1 MIFKKKQIIGS
12 FFLLACMVIGLGG
25 QAQKIQTQPGLNQL
39 KETVYFLASDQLK
52 GRRSG
57 EEGDSIAAQ
66 YIRSQFINAGLE
78 LLYDDGF
85 QYFSLVSSVDIGN
98 DNILLFNDIYYE
110 IQTDFL
116 PYSFSASKKVTA
128 PVVFNGYG
136 FDIDLD
142 SLQWND
148 YSDISV
154 KGKWVL
160 LLKGDPEIDQPESVF
175 APFSEERAKVLKA
188 QDKGAAGVLMVAGR
202 EFNEK
207 DELQG
212 LFYDKNSS
220 TYSIP
225 VIQIT
230 RKLADQILSKSN
242 NTIEELETRI
252 NSSRKPAVFDT
263 NVTLTGKAD
272 VVQNTA
278 RTRNVAAILRGNDNL
293 LKNEYV
299 VIGAHYDHLG
309 MGGPGSGS
317 RALDTIAVHKGA
329 DDNASGVAAVVELAI
344 KASMGK
350 NNRRSIIFTAFGAE
364 EMGLIG
370 ATAFTAD
377 PPADLARVVA
387 MFNFDM
393 VGRLDT
399 ENRSLSIGGTQTAIQ
414 SEELINRLNPGFSL
428 NLSPEGSG
436 PSDHAAFYMQNIP
449 VFFISTGAHSDYH
462 TPSDVAEK
470 INFEGISDIVDYI
483 WTLVQE
489 VDNQEDAL
497 TFQESGSKSRR
508 SRGGRLKVTL
518 GVMPDFAGQEK
529 SGLRIDAVTKGKPAS
544 HGGMQKGDIITAI
557 NGNLVGNIYD
567 YMNRLNTLEE
577 GQTISVDIVRE
588 GKPMVLIIQL

>member
-1 MIFKKKQIIGS
+1 MIFRKKQIIDL
-12 FFLLACMVIGLGG
+12 FFLLSCIFLGSGG
-25 QAQKIQTQPGLNQL
+25 QAQEIQSQPGFNQL

-66 YIRSQFINAGLE
+66 YIRNQFINAGLE

-85 QYFSLVSSVDIGN
+85 QYFSLVSSVYIGN
-98 DNILLFNDIYYE
+98 DNILLFNDINYE
-110 IQTDFL
+110 IETDFL
-116 PYSFSASKKVTA
+116 PYSFSSSKRVTA

-142 SLQWND
+142 SLQWKD

-160 LLKGDPEIDQPESVF
+160 LLKGDPEIDQPASVF

-188 QDKGAAGVLMVAGR
+188 QDKGAAGVLLVAGR

-242 NTIEELETRI
+242 STIEELETRI

-263 NVTLTGKAD
+263 NVSLTGKAD

-278 RTRNVAAILRGNDNL
+278 STRNVVAILRGIDPL

-299 VIGAHYDHLG
+299 VVGAHYDHLG

-317 RALDTIAVHKGA
+317 RAPDTTAVHYGA
-329 DDNASGVAAVVELAI
+329 DDNASGVAAVIELAI
-344 KASMGK
+344 KASMEK
-350 NNRRSIIFTAFGAE
+350 NNRRSIIFAAFGAE

-370 ATAFTAD
+370 ATAFTAN
-377 PPADLARVVA
+377 PPADLANVVA

-399 ENRSLSIGGTQTAIQ
+399 KNRSLSIGGTQTAIQ
-414 SEELINRLNPGFSL
+414 SEEMITRLNPGFSL

-449 VFFISTGAHSDYH
+449 VFFISTGAHGDYH
-462 TPSDVAEK
+462 TPADVAEK
-470 INFEGISDIVDYI
+470 INFEGIYDIVEYI

-489 VDNQEDAL
+489 VDNQEYAL

-544 HGGMQKGDIITAI
+544 LGGMQKGDIITAI

-567 YMNRLNTLEE
+567 YMNRLNSLEE
-577 GQTISVDIVRE
+577 GQTISVDIMRE
-588 GKPMVLIIQL
+588 GKPMVLIVQL